1 MKISRRRWMGTNLL
15 GPAVAGALGAL
26 GLEAA
31 PQESAPR
38 SLPKAFD
45 AMRPLG
51 DRVHPITPQ
60 EFAARREH
68 AQALMASAEP
78 SVEAMYITSGSGLY
92 YFTGFHWGLSERL
105 MAFVLPRRGEP
116 QFICPAFEAR
126 RLRELAK
133 PPAEIRTWEED
144 EDPYALVVRGLA
156 DRGVR
161 TGRVAIEERVPFFFY
176 DGLRRAG
183 SGLECASAD
192 PVTIGCR
199 GVKSAAELDLMRL
212 ACAATIDCY
221 RAVFA
226 SLHEGMTERDVNALV
241 HGGFE
246 KMGLQGG
253 ALVLFGQWA
262 AQPHGTTTP
271 QKLREGDI
279 VLIDGGTSVEGYQSD
294 VTRMTVLGAP
304 AEKHR
309 RAFDTVHH
317 AQEAALEAARAGRLS
332 GTVDDAARAVIA
344 GAGYP
349 GGYQVF
355 THRLGH
361 GIGLDGHEHPYLV
374 RGSRTVLAPG
384 MTFSNEPGIY
394 LKGDFGLRLEDD
406 MMIAADGP
414 AQLLTPGLQSSL
426 EKPCG

>member
-144 EDPYALVVRGLA
+144 EDP
-156 DRGVR
+156 
-161 TGRVAIEERVPFFFY
+161 
-176 DGLRRAG
+176 
-183 SGLECASAD
+183 
-192 PVTIGCR
+192 
-199 GVKSAAELDLMRL
+199 
-212 ACAATIDCY
+212 
-221 RAVFA
+221 
-226 SLHEGMTERDVNALV
+226 
-241 HGGFE
+241 
-246 KMGLQGG
+246 
-253 ALVLFGQWA
+253 
-262 AQPHGTTTP
+262 
-271 QKLREGDI
+271 
-279 VLIDGGTSVEGYQSD
+279 
-294 VTRMTVLGAP
+294 
-304 AEKHR
+304 
-309 RAFDTVHH
+309 
-317 AQEAALEAARAGRLS
+317 
-332 GTVDDAARAVIA
+332 
-344 GAGYP
+344 
-349 GGYQVF
+349 
-355 THRLGH
+355 
-361 GIGLDGHEHPYLV
+361 
-374 RGSRTVLAPG
+374 
-384 MTFSNEPGIY
+384 
-394 LKGDFGLRLEDD
+394 
-406 MMIAADGP
+406 
-414 AQLLTPGLQSSL
+414 
-426 EKPCG
+426 